1 MFADA
6 THTRL
11 WMGLHGFL
19 LIKRLQLPGWG
30 VNDCNLMVADWIDQ
44 LNGTT
49 QADSIRGKYTD
60 ERSALRFQ
68 KNYTP
73 APVWLTEQGYA
84 ESNAALQEGNI
95 VLVEDRGYWRAH
107 IIHAEQVWSCSPV
120 HGVIN
125 APLSSLEE
133 LKGKYTTWRK
143 Q

>member
-1 MFADA
+1 MFIDE
-6 THTRL
+6 TRSRL

-44 LNGTT
+44 VNGTHE
-49 QADSIRGKYTD
+49 ADSIRGHYTD
-60 ERSALRFQ
+60 ERSAMRFQ
-68 KNYTP
+68 KSYTP
-73 APVWLTEQGYA
+73 APEWLMRQGYIKTIDTPR
-84 ESNAALQEGNI
+84 EGNI

-125 APLSSLEE
+125 APLSSLKE
-133 LKGKYTTWRK
+133 LEGKYTTWRK
-143 Q
+143 E